1 MGFSI
6 SWYAVRE
13 DKAQQLLDRL
23 ALSPTGETEEI
34 PESLISTARLDT
46 GWRILWYNK
55 YECPFLR
62 PEDLRVISRDHDVLM
77 CLVEEHVMAS
87 SAELWSGGQR
97 RWAIAHD
104 GEDGPKGLMA
114 EGDLP
119 ECFASIRRD
128 LEDAQRAEGGDA
140 AGVDHIFDIPLK
152 VAQTLVGF
160 KHDEACPALTE
171 EQFVVLS
178 RSAPK
183 KGLVARLF
191 GGGE

>member
-23 ALSPTGETEEI
+23 VLSPTGETEEI

-46 GWRILWYNK
+46 GWRVVWYNE

-62 PEDLRVISRDHDVLM
+62 PEDLRVLSRDHDILM

-87 SAELWSGGQR
+87 SAELWSAGTR
-97 RWAIAHD
+97 KWAIGHL
-104 GEDGPKGLMA
+104 GEDGPRGLSA

-119 ECFASIRRD
+119 ECFASIRRE
-128 LEDAQRAEGGDA
+128 LEDAQRAAGGDA

-152 VAQTLVGF
+152 VAQALVGF
-160 KHDEACPALTE
+160 KHDEVCPGLSE

-183 KGLVARLF
+183 NGRFARFF
-191 GGGE
+191 GGGA

>member
-13 DKAQQLLDRL
+13 GGAQKLLDRL
-23 ALSPTGETEEI
+23 DLSPTGEMEEV
-34 PESLISTARLDT
+34 PESLISTAKLDT
-46 GWRILWYNK
+46 GWRIIWYNE

-62 PEDLRVISRDHDVLM
+62 PEDLGAISNDQEVLM

-87 SAELWSGGQR
+87 SAELWGGGER
-97 RWAIAHD
+97 RWRIAHL
-104 GEDGPKGLMA
+104 GEDGQNGLSA

-119 ECFASIRRD
+119 ECLASIRR
-128 LEDAQRAEGGDA
+128 EMEEAQRAAGGDA
-140 AGVDHIFDIPLK
+140 AGVDHIFEIPLK

-160 KHDEACPALTE
+160 KHDEVCPHMTE

-178 RSAPK
+178 RSTPK
-183 KGLVARLF
+183 KGLIARLF
-191 GGGE
+191 GA

>member
-13 DKAQQLLDRL
+13 GGAQKLLDRL
-23 ALSPTGETEEI
+23 GLSPTGETEEV
-34 PESLISTARLDT
+34 PESLISTAKLDT
-46 GWRILWYNK
+46 GWRIIWYNN

-62 PEDLRVISRDHDVLM
+62 PGDLGVISNDQEVLM

-87 SAELWSGGQR
+87 SSELWSGGKR
-97 RWAIAHD
+97 KWGIAHL
-104 GEDGPKGLMA
+104 GEDGPKGLSV

-119 ECFASIRRD
+119 ECFASIRRE
-128 LEDAQRAEGGDA
+128 LEEAQRVAGGDA
-140 AGVDHIFDIPLK
+140 AGVDHIFEIPLK

-160 KHDEACPALTE
+160 KHDEVCPHMTE

-178 RSAPK
+178 RSASK
-183 KGLVARLF
+183 KGLIARLF
-191 GGGE
+191 GG

>member
-13 DKAQQLLDRL
+13 GSAQKLLDRL
-23 ALSPTGETEEI
+23 GLSPTGETEEV
-34 PESLISTARLDT
+34 PESLISTAKLDT
-46 GWRILWYNK
+46 GWRIIWYNE

-62 PEDLRVISRDHDVLM
+62 PEDLSVISNDQEVLM

-87 SAELWSGGQR
+87 SSELWTGGKR
-97 RWAIAHD
+97 KWGIAHL
-104 GEDGPKGLMA
+104 GEDGPKGLSV

-119 ECFASIRRD
+119 ECFASIRR
-128 LEDAQRAEGGDA
+128 EMEKAQRAAGGDA
-140 AGVDHIFDIPLK
+140 AGVDHIFEIPLK

-160 KHDEACPALTE
+160 KHDEDCPHMTE

-183 KGLVARLF
+183 KGLIARLF
-191 GGGE
+191 GA

>member
-6 SWYAVRE
+6 TWCAVR
-13 DKAQQLLDRL
+13 DGNAQKVLDQLG
-23 ALSPTGETEEI
+23 LSPTGDTEDF
-34 PESLISTARLDT
+34 PESLISTVTLDT
-46 GWRILWYNK
+46 GWRIIWYNE

-62 PEDLRVISRDHDVLM
+62 PEDLSVISNDQEVLM

-87 SAELWSGGQR
+87 SSELWRGGQR
-97 RWAIAHD
+97 KWRISHE
-104 GEDGPKGLMA
+104 GEDGPTGLAA

-119 ECFASIRRD
+119 DCFASIKREMD
-128 LEDAQRAEGGDA
+128 DAQSAAGGNA
-140 AGVDHIFDIPLK
+140 AGVDYIFEIPLK

-160 KHDEACPALTE
+160 KHDEVTQ

-183 KGLVARLF
+183 KGLIRRLF
-191 GGGE
+191 GA